1 MGIKQKVS
9 NSASVTDFQYKEG
22 RNSENS
28 AAIAADKNYEIESKW
43 KFQKERQQYV
53 ISDKIRIK

>member
-28 AAIAADKNYEIESKW
+28 AAIAADIQIMRQNPTGNFKIKNSNTLLLT
-43 KFQKERQQYV
+43 
-53 ISDKIRIK
+53 